1 MQDELDVPATLGNFA
16 QLFGFILIGIS
27 LFVILSGGNTVPV
40 EGGTRVANIQ
50 MMFQTL
56 IFFLTG
62 AFLTI
67 YGRLLQIGNK

>member
-1 MQDELDVPATLGNFA
+1 MQNDLDVPATLGNFA

-27 LFVILSGGNTVPV
+27 LFVILSGGVTVSV
-40 EGGTRVANIQ
+40 EGGTRVANIPL
-50 MMFQTL
+50 MFQTL

-67 YGRLLQIGNK
+67 YGRLLRM